1 MDDLVGER
9 ARAGDEADRARDAD
23 LARDDA
29 EVGLPRRDE
38 AGAVRTDQCD
48 AAGATDLGPDPGGV
62 IRGDAL
68 GDANDEAHTGVGG
81 LQDGVGSSPSGDEDD
96 GGVRTGRRRCLA
108 DGVEHPNAVDVG
120 ASPAGG
126 DASDHLRP
134 VGTVAQS
141 VEAAL
146 TAGVAVSGLLL
157 VAGLVLGSTAP
168 LWWGVLLLILTPVV
182 RVLVVTVGLILD
194 HDWLF
199 AGVSLFVLGV
209 LLSSVYVSGRL

>member
-1 MDDLVGER
+1 MTSR
-9 ARAGDEADRARDAD
+9 
-23 LARDDA
+23 
-29 EVGLPRRDE
+29 
-38 AGAVRTDQCD
+38 VRT
-48 AAGATDLGPDPGGV
+48 LER
-62 IRGDAL
+62 I
-68 GDANDEAHTGVGG
+68 
-81 LQDGVGSSPSGDEDD
+81 
-96 GGVRTGRRRCLA
+96 
-108 DGVEHPNAVDVG
+108 
-120 ASPAGG
+120 
-126 DASDHLRP
+126 
-134 VGTVAQS
+134 

>member
-1 MDDLVGER
+1 MSSRIRTLER
-9 ARAGDEADRARDAD
+9 
-23 LARDDA
+23 
-29 EVGLPRRDE
+29 
-38 AGAVRTDQCD
+38 
-48 AAGATDLGPDPGGV
+48 
-62 IRGDAL
+62 I
-68 GDANDEAHTGVGG
+68 
-81 LQDGVGSSPSGDEDD
+81 
-96 GGVRTGRRRCLA
+96 
-108 DGVEHPNAVDVG
+108 
-120 ASPAGG
+120 
-126 DASDHLRP
+126 
-134 VGTVAQS
+134 

-199 AGVSLFVLGV
+199 ASVSLFVLGV